1 MLKSKAASE
10 LGFSCK
16 EENGIVQ
23 KFVNHEYVDF
33 TPEEQATIEART
45 LALQAE
51 YDASEYIRERKKLH
65 ESKSPYE
72 QIEMIVNDMKDVLQ
86 GGTFM
91 TWYEANKSK
100 YPKP

>member
-1 MLKSKAASE
+1 MLKLKAASE
-10 LGFSCK
+10 LGFSCR
-16 EENGIVQ
+16 ESNGVVQ

-45 LALQAE
+45 LVLQAE
-51 YDASEYIRERKKLH
+51 YDANEYIRERKKLH

-72 QIEMIVNDMKDVLQ
+72 QIEMIVDDLKLVLQ

-91 TWYEANKSK
+91 TWYEVNKTK
-100 YPKP
+100 FPKP